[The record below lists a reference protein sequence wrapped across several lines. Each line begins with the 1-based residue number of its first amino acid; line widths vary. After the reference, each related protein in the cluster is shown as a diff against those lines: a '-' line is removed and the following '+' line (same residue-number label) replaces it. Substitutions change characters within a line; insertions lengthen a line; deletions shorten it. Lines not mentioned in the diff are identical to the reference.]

1 MNKTCQNNQ
10 GLLRL
15 LLDQHVINVST
26 FYNFLTTLRTDLG
39 CRGPIRVPIW
49 HIEAYH
55 PDLRSWTPLGDND
68 KSSRNSII
76 PNKPCLTQHNQHHG
90 SCERIFFCSER
101 PES

>member
-15 LLDQHVINVST
+15 LLDQHVIDAST
-26 FYNFLTTLRTDLG
+26 FYNFLTTLRTVLG

-55 PDLRSWTPLGDND
+55 PDLRSWMPLA
-68 KSSRNSII
+68 
-76 PNKPCLTQHNQHHG
+76 
-90 SCERIFFCSER
+90 SCRTNIVKIVAYTGHE
-101 PES
+101 PL